1 MGADFLVVFD
11 DFSRRYWP
19 LIIPA
24 VFLTA
29 WFFHLFLF
37 RQQLRFVLQRLR
49 RHQISGRKERRRLQ
63 ESEERLRIILS
74 AIQTGVAVINPTSRK
89 IEFVNPAACKMIGLA
104 KESIVG
110 RRIEE
115 FELREGRRT
124 ADEFRGLVSAAD
136 GVRHR
141 HLHRSGGEH
150 FPVLEKVATITIN
163 GVVFTLKSYLDLTE
177 LAVTRRQVERLH
189 ANLTKRV
196 QELHCLF
203 GVAGYL
209 GDASLTQGEVL
220 TKVTRLLPPAMT
232 FPHLAGARLSLDDQ
246 VTATEKFQETPW
258 RMSHTIEV
266 AGDKRGQLEISYLE
280 DPSLE
285 DERLFVK
292 EERGLLETVCLRVAR
307 YLEGLEAAQDRA
319 LFKGLMDHTSDAVF
333 VFEQGSTRLTY
344 GNLPACH
351 LLGLQ
356 RQELLTRTLADIF
369 TLEDGTVGLI
379 SLLEEQGVGR
389 SIVVELGL
397 RVRGGSPVSRQI
409 TALLLGHG
417 VNSKVALL
425 LSPQAG
431 EGAEESLPQSAATF

>member
-19 LIIPA
+19 LVIPA
-24 VFLTA
+24 VFLAA

-74 AIQTGVAVINPTSRK
+74 AIQTGVAVINPASRK

-104 KESIVG
+104 KEGIVG

-115 FELREGRRT
+115 FEVQEGRRT
-124 ADEFRGLVSAAD
+124 ADEFRGLASVSD

-141 HLHRSGGEH
+141 QLHRSGGEH
-150 FPVLEKVATITIN
+150 FPVLEKVAPITIN
-163 GVVFTLKSYLDLTE
+163 GAVFTLKSYLDLTE

-209 GDASLTQGEVL
+209 GDASLTQAEVL
-220 TKVTRLLPPAMT
+220 TRVTRLLPPAMT
-232 FPHLAGARLSLDDQ
+232 FPHLAEARLSLDEQ
-246 VTATEKFQETPW
+246 ITATENFQETPW
-258 RMSHTIEV
+258 SMSHAIEV
-266 AGDKRGQLEISYLE
+266 AGDTRGRLEISYLE

-285 DERLFVK
+285 GELLFVK
-292 EERGLLETVCLRVAR
+292 EERALLETVCLRVAR

-333 VFEQGSTRLTY
+333 VFEQGSSRLTY
-344 GNLPACH
+344 GNMPACH
-351 LLGLQ
+351 LLELQ
-356 RQELLTRTLADIF
+356 RPELFTRSFADIF
-369 TLEDGTVGLI
+369 ALEDGPAGLI
-379 SLLEEQGVGR
+379 SLLEEQGLGR
-389 SIVVELGL
+389 SMGVEVGL
-397 RVRGGSPVSRQI
+397 RVRHGSPLPCQA

-417 VNSKVALL
+417 ANSKVALL
-425 LSPQAG
+425 LGPQAG
-431 EGAEESLPQSAATF
+431 EGAKESLPQ